1 MLKVKKISAVLL
13 ISVIAL
19 AACNTGQKKQKSD
32 DNDQDTFKKEV
43 SAEFQQKKEEL
54 KQLAG
59 KEFSNINDKIRELNS
74 KIEEGE
80 KKLTEEH
87 NEILDEIQ
95 ESRVSA
101 NEKLNKIK
109 DISEEEWDEFQ
120 QKLKEDIDTIKTK
133 LDDILDDF

>member
-13 ISVIAL
+13 ISVVAL
-19 AACNTGQKKQKSD
+19 AACNTGKQKQKSD
-32 DNDQDTFKKEV
+32 NTDQDTLKKEV
-43 SAEFQQKKEEL
+43 SAEFQKKKEEL

-59 KEFSNINDKIRELNS
+59 KEFSNINNKIRELNN

-95 ESRVSA
+95 ERRVSA

-109 DISEEEWDEFQ
+109 DVSEEEWNEFQ